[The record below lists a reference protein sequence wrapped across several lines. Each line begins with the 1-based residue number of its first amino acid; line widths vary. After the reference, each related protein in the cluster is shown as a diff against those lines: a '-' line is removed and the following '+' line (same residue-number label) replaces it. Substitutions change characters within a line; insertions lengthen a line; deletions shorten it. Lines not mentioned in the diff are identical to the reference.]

1 MAIRASIFVFFVG
14 LLYSATS
21 VQGGLPVVIWHGMGD
36 SCCNPVSMGRI
47 KEVIEGET
55 NGYVLSLKIGYTVID
70 DTINGFLKPINK
82 QVEMVCQQIA
92 EDPQLQDGYHAIGFS
107 QGGQFLRAVAQRCPN
122 PPMKNLVTIAGQHQG
137 VFGIPGCPGESM
149 ELCNIMREL
158 LHIGAYVDLVQNTLV
173 QAQYWHDPVHF
184 DQYLEKSQFIADIN
198 NERPLKNETYK
209 ENLLKLENLVL
220 VKNSDD
226 TTVEPRETSHFEF
239 YAPGQDKEIVPLRES
254 PIYLEDWIGLRT
266 LDEAGK
272 LSLLA
277 IPGDHLQVSTDWL
290 ISEIIQKYF
299 V

>member
-1 MAIRASIFVFFVG
+1 MGEYKMVARTQVLIC
-14 LLYSATS
+14 LLLAALANAQNPP
-21 VQGGLPVVIWHGMGD
+21 VPVVIWHGMGD

-70 DTINGFLKPINK
+70 DTINGFLKPVNK
-82 QVEMVCQQIA
+82 QVEKVCA
-92 EDPQLQDGYHAIGFS
+92 ELADNPELKDGYNAIGFS

-173 QAQYWHDPVHF
+173 QAQYWHDPIHN
-184 DQYLEKSQFIADIN
+184 DEYLEKSQFIADIN
-198 NERPLKNETYK
+198 NERSMKNETYK
-209 ENLLKLENLVL
+209 ENLIKLENLV
-220 VKNSDD
+220 D

-239 YAPGQDKEIVPLRES
+239 YAPGQDKEIVPLRE
-254 PIYLEDWIGLRT
+254 
-266 LDEAGK
+266 
-272 LSLLA
+272 
-277 IPGDHLQVSTDWL
+277 
-290 ISEIIQKYF
+290 
-299 V
+299 

>member
-1 MAIRASIFVFFVG
+1 
-14 LLYSATS
+14 
-21 VQGGLPVVIWHGMGD
+21 MGY
-36 SCCNPVSMGRI
+36 I
-47 KEVIEGET
+47 KQVIEDSLPGVYVRSLQIGGNIVADEANGVFGDT
-55 NGYVLSLKIGYTVID
+55 NRQIR
-70 DTINGFLKPINK
+70 
-82 QVEMVCQQIA
+82 EVCQELA
-92 EDPQLQDGYHAIGFS
+92 DNPQLKDGYNAIGFS

-173 QAQYWHDPVHF
+173 QAQYWHDPIHN
-184 DQYLEKSQFIADIN
+184 DEYLEKSQFIADIN

-239 YAPGQDKEIVPLRES
+239 YAPGQDKDIVPLRES
-254 PIYLEDWIGLRT
+254 PLYLEDWIGLRT

-272 LSLLA
+272 LILLE

-290 ISEIIQKYF
+290 I
-299 V
+299 